1 VLVVVPGP
9 SVGFWAGEWA
19 FWGAPGTNVVPY
31 AGSAAARAVIQDHE
45 LWLAP
50 SSLDGKATPRL
61 RLRPGLAAKVRP
73 ACARTPDSRSS
84 GAVPLTAFAERV
96 IAAWALKR
104 RRYKARRAGPRL
116 SRSAAAGC
124 TNAAPRAAPGSP
136 RAAAW
141 PRSAQSHRR
150 RPERGSLLGVQAGH
164 HSP

>member
-61 RLRPGLAAKVRP
+61 RLRPGLAAKARP
-73 ACARTPDSRSS
+73 TSARMPGR
-84 GAVPLTAFAERV
+84 GAGAAVPLKAYA
-96 IAAWALKR
+96 KR
-104 RRYKARRAGPRL
+104 A
-116 SRSAAAGC
+116 S
-124 TNAAPRAAPGSP
+124 
-136 RAAAW
+136 W
-141 PRSAQSHRR
+141 
-150 RPERGSLLGVQAGH
+150 
-164 HSP
+164 